1 MGQRFENHFKGQ
13 EKLEL
18 FYQEW
23 REPPENGIV
32 ILTHGLAEHS
42 ECYDHVAK
50 GVNEMGW
57 SVIGWDMRGHGR
69 SEGKR
74 GHVSDFQHYVEDLKT
89 LVHSVRNE
97 DPSKPIVLF
106 GHSTGG
112 LVTLL
117 AALEL
122 SLEEIKGYVLSSPAL
137 GFSIKVPYLKDQF
150 ARLADKYLPSITL
163 HNEIQYEDLTHDTE
177 FLERYPKDHL
187 RHDKISPRIYLGM
200 LDGFEKV
207 FANIDSYTKP
217 VLLQLAG
224 HDKIVD
230 ALKAKEFY
238 ERLVNPEKRLE
249 IYADS
254 YHEVYND
261 LERETCLKHL
271 RNFLGSIK

>member
-1 MGQRFENHFKGQ
+1 MGQRYENHYIGE
-13 EKLEL
+13 EKVEL

-32 ILTHGLAEHS
+32 LITHGLAEHS

-50 GVNEMGW
+50 GINEMGW

-74 GHVSDFQHYVEDLKT
+74 GYVSDFHHYVEDLKT
-89 LVHSVRNE
+89 LVKKIRDDE
-97 DPSKPIVLF
+97 KDKPLVLF

-117 AALEL
+117 AALEVDPTWV
-122 SLEEIKGYVLSSPAL
+122 KAYVLSSPAL
-137 GFSIKVPYLKDQF
+137 GFSIEVPYLKDKF
-150 ARLADKYLPSITL
+150 ARLANKYFPSITL

-177 FLERYPKDHL
+177 FLEHYPKDHL

-200 LDGFEKV
+200 LDGYDRV
-207 FANIDSYTKP
+207 FANVDSYDKP
-217 VLLQLAG
+217 ILIQLAG

-230 ALKAKEFY
+230 ALKSKEFY
-238 ERLVNPEKRLE
+238 ERLDTPEKRLE

-261 LERETCLKHL
+261 LERETCIKHL
-271 RNFLGSIK
+271 KNFLGSLK